1 MAQQPNLSR
10 KTLIVAGTEAV
21 SGEDAIAK
29 ASPFITAGSTN
40 PASMAFL
47 AYDEINP
54 LSVDFNVVDTSPVRA
69 SLTPQK
75 QLIGRKLVNIRP
87 KTMWMNSPGVDFVN
101 LTDSPANNYPRDD
114 SGSPGANPEYT
125 TTAGSDHDYCV
136 VTNTGTSVTTG
147 DTSGH
152 APFFGS
158 LLRACGLKQV
168 NELSASVV
176 YTPRSSSFETATV
189 YVYADQIL
197 HKSTGCVGTFT
208 LAGTAGEG
216 IELMFDLQG
225 NYIAPTGANTQPAL
239 RYPADNKKLMNFS
252 RATIEKYASAGDA
265 VGYQGG
271 SSSEGPIIRSF
282 NFDAGVT
289 VTERGDI
296 NSAEGLKGLFVTDR
310 APTLDLV
317 VEVENRL
324 ASSGASPGFNP
335 IQDMSDAYTHNI
347 VFQHGGTASSG
358 TAHSKT
364 KFTFPEAQ
372 LVDVQYGDDSGIR
385 TYNLSYSLTAV
396 ADDGEYKIETGNPAD
411 AAAAS

>member
-1 MAQQPNLSR
+1 MAQQPNLTR

-29 ASPFITAGSTN
+29 ASPFITAGATN

-47 AYDEINP
+47 AFDEINP
-54 LSVDFNVVDTSPVRA
+54 LSVDFNVVDTAPVRA

-75 QLIGRKLVNIRP
+75 QLIGRKLVNVRP

-101 LTDSPANNYPRDD
+101 LTDSTEHTYPRTD

-125 TTAGSDHDYCV
+125 KTAGADHDYCV
-136 VTNTGTSVTTG
+136 VTNTGTSTASG

-158 LLRACGLKQV
+158 LLRACGLKQE
-168 NELSASVV
+168 NEFSASVV

-197 HKSTGCVGTFT
+197 HKSTGCVGNFT

-239 RYPADNKKLMNFS
+239 RYPADTKKLMNFS
-252 RATIEKYASAGDA
+252 RATIDNTGDA
-265 VGYQGG
+265 IGYEG
-271 SSSEGPIIRSF
+271 SQATNPSGPIIRSF

-296 NSAEGLKGLFVTDR
+296 NSSEGLFGLFITDR

-317 VEVENRL
+317 VEVENRF
-324 ASSGASPGFNP
+324 ASNGSTPGFNP
-335 IQDMSDAYTHNI
+335 IQDMADAYTHNI
-347 VFQHGGTASSG
+347 VFQHGGTSSTG
-358 TAHSKT
+358 TAHEKT
-364 KFTFPEAQ
+364 KFTFPQAQ

-385 TYNLSYSLTAV
+385 TYNLSYSLTST
-396 ADDGEYKIETGNPAD
+396 ADDGEYKIETGNPSD
-411 AAAAS
+411 AKAFD